1 MRQTTLPNVALA
13 ASISFC
19 GCTQTETMRAPGGGT
34 VHSYGATDGSPL
46 RSTLFIDDKL
56 DGQHLAG
63 VTQLDDDTCI
73 AEEAT
78 LALSGR
84 LLHAEYTLSRHPAS
98 NTHVTLDPQSG
109 LVEVTG
115 PTSQMRW
122 AVPNDLP
129 WVWTPWLDAS
139 TIATPVAALVTMR
152 GARADTAVRS
162 IDLRAFQ
169 SLSVMADQ
177 LVVADGEHTDL
188 VVVGDDAVEVQRGV
202 PAHWHLGALDRDI
215 RARESNGLLRTLAAF
230 ACMPLDRSET

>member
-19 GCTQTETMRAPGGGT
+19 GCSQTETMRAPGGGT

-46 RSTLFIDDKL
+46 RSTLFIEDKP
-56 DGQHLAG
+56 GGRQLAG

-78 LALSGR
+78 LAQSGR
-84 LLHAEYTLSRHPAS
+84 LMHAEYTLSRNAS
-98 NTHVTLDPQSG
+98 PSTHVTLDPMSG

-115 PTSQMRW
+115 PTFQLRW
-122 AVPNDLP
+122 SVPNDLP
-129 WVWTPWLDAS
+129 WVWTPLLDAA
-139 TIATPVAALVTMR
+139 TLATPVAALVTLR
-152 GARADTAVRS
+152 GARADSAVRS

-169 SLSVMADQ
+169 SFSVMADQ
-177 LVVADGEHTDL
+177 LVVANGEHAEL
-188 VVVGDDAVEVQRGV
+188 VVVGDDAVEVQHGV
-202 PAHWHLGALDRDI
+202 PSHWHLGALDRDI
-215 RARESNGLLRTLAAF
+215 QARESNGLLRILAAF